1 MTPAYF
7 QELYDFNYWNNHRV
21 WDCLMTLSDEQ
32 VVQAVDESDW
42 SLLIHCL
49 HIIAVEDWWV
59 RFLATGEVQFLDW
72 DAFPDRA
79 ALQAQWAITEP
90 MVQAYVAGL
99 TPEELQRE
107 VRPPFWENGQGPIK
121 VHQALTQVAF
131 HSADHRAQMLLHI
144 RRFGGPAVEQDFLG
158 YLFAKQGG

>member
-7 QELYDFNYWNNHRV
+7 QELYDFNYWNNQRV
-21 WDCLMTLSDEQ
+21 WDCLMALPDEQ
-32 VVQAVDESDW
+32 VAQAVDESDW

-59 RFLATGEVQFLDW
+59 RFLATGDVQFLDW

-79 ALQAQWAITEP
+79 ALRAQWDVTEP
-90 MVQAYVAGL
+90 MVRAYLAAL

-107 VRPPFWENGQGPIK
+107 VRPPFWEEGHGAIK
-121 VHQALTQVAF
+121 VYQALTQVAL
-131 HSADHRAQMLLHI
+131 HSADHRAQMLTHI
-144 RRFGGPAVEQDFLG
+144 RRLGGPTVEQDFLG
-158 YLFAKQGG
+158 YLIQKQGN